1 MLKNNRKRIILT
13 SLVILLP
20 LLAGLVLWDRLPE
33 SVAIHFGPDG
43 QPDGWSGRA
52 FAVFFIPLFILAA
65 HLLAVFITCSDPK
78 RQNISDKTLGLV
90 FWIAPLC
97 SVIAGILT
105 YTTALGLRLNVNVF
119 MQLALGLLF
128 VVTGNFL
135 PKCRQNYSVGIKTPW
150 TLHDPENWSRTHRFA
165 GRLWIGGGV
174 LLILGAFAGSAW
186 LMLAVLLTMAFLP
199 LVYSYALYAKSRR

>member
-20 LLAGLVLWDRLPE
+20 LLAGLVLWNRLPE

-43 QPDGWSGRA
+43 QPDGWSGKA
-52 FAVFFIPLFILAA
+52 FAVFFMPLFILAA

-105 YTTALGLRLNVNVF
+105 YTTALGHKLDVNVF
-119 MQLALGLLF
+119 MHLVLGLLF
-128 VVTGNFL
+128 VVIGNFL

-150 TLHDPENWSRTHRFA
+150 ALHDPENWSKTHRFA
-165 GRLWIGGGV
+165 GKLWIAGGV
-174 LLILGAFAGSAW
+174 LLIPGAFAGAVW
-186 LMLAVLLTMAFLP
+186 LPLTVLLVMAFLP
-199 LVYSYALYAKSRR
+199 MVYSYALYVKSRR